1 MQPDPLHMHRK
12 SPYAPVRAPAGAGTV
27 GPADASPFAA
37 PARQLSPGIQRAA
50 LQVLRTTARDWGL
63 AASR

>member
-12 SPYAPVRAPAGAGTV
+12 SPYAPARAPAGAGTV

-37 PARQLSPGIQRAA
+37 PARKLSPGIQRAA

>member
-1 MQPDPLHMHRK
+1 MHRK
-12 SPYAPVRAPAGAGTV
+12 SPYVPARAPARARTV

-37 PARQLSPGIQRAA
+37 PRKLSPGIQRAA